1 MGDEAT
7 NNKIKHRKDNAK
19 GNNIKQIGRE
29 ITVKKREK
37 RKRKKNSHG
46 FLLFNLL
53 LLNQSLF
60 RDATIYILD

>member
-29 ITVKKREK
+29 I
-37 RKRKKNSHG
+37 
-46 FLLFNLL
+46 
-53 LLNQSLF
+53 
-60 RDATIYILD
+60 I